1 MKGKVHRREND
12 TVATVTTPL
21 GEGGIGVIQ
30 LSGPRALETVSEIFK
45 GKKDRNICRASSGE
59 LFYGIVVD
67 RAASVLIDEVI
78 ICVWRSKESFTGE
91 DLVEINCHGGPR
103 AVRNTLHAI
112 TEAGAREVD
121 WNEFLGRGFK
131 NARMDLTQVEAQQ
144 ALVHAKTR
152 LSVKTFLA
160 QHQGLLSRR
169 ISSLETDI
177 NTIMGAA
184 NASLVRRLPQEDVSN
199 KLTLLLNDLDELL
212 NSSAFGLALSSP
224 QRMSIAGL
232 PNVGKS
238 TLFNALLGE
247 ERAIVHTVPGTTRDY
262 ITEYFSV
269 RGIPFELVDCAGLR
283 ETDDH
288 VERMG
293 VERARDLHKRVDKI
307 ILVLDGSKEVPEE
320 EWSLIQELSLDLGKK
335 KFILVINKTDLGIML
350 DVDRLKTMFEQ
361 PICLVSALNGLGL
374 ESLEKGLIGE
384 FLPYIDCYENK
395 HQPIP
400 VVFTKRQ
407 QSVLLHAREAVRE
420 VSRLYTEKGMFDK
433 KALGLI
439 GNKLRELRHGDGNK
453 VTQKTSQE
461 TTCALGTKG

>member
-1 MKGKVHRREND
+1 MKGEVHRREND
-12 TVATVTTPL
+12 TVAAVTTPL

-45 GKKDRNICRASSGE
+45 GKKDKNICRAPSGE

-112 TEAGAREVD
+112 TEAGAREVG

-131 NARMDLTQVEAQQ
+131 NARMDLIQVEAQQ
-144 ALVHAKTR
+144 TLVHAKTR

-169 ISSLETDI
+169 VSSLETDI

-184 NASLVRRLPQEDVSN
+184 DASLVRRLPQEDVSN
-199 KLTLLLNDLDELL
+199 KLTLLLNGLDELL

-247 ERAIVHTVPGTTRDY
+247 ERAIVHNVPGTTRDY

-335 KFILVINKTDLGIML
+335 KFIPVINKTDLGVVL
-350 DVDRLKTMFEQ
+350 DADRLETMFEQ
-361 PICLVSALNGLGL
+361 PICLVSALKGLGL

-384 FLPYIDCYENK
+384 LIPYIDCYENK

-439 GNKLRELRHGDGNK
+439 GDKLRELRQGDGHN
-453 VTQKTSQE
+453 VCQETSQE
-461 TTCALGTKG
+461 ATCALGMRD